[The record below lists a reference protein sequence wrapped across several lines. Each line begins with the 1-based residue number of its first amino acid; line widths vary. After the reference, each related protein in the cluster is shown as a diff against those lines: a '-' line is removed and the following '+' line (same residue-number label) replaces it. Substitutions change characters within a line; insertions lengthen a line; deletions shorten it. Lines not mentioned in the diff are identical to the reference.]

1 MCIHTAGH
9 RKLMDSTNV
18 QYCTCARY
26 NCTLEYCNR
35 NSELELSCATEYLH
49 GTFCIRRRIFWRAE
63 TPSRVLSTRYAIVPG
78 TPPDSG
84 VGVLVHT
91 SRVQEYSYC
100 RAPLS
105 SRKK

>member
-49 GTFCIRRRIFWRAE
+49 GT
-63 TPSRVLSTRYAIVPG
+63 RVHFAFDG
-78 TPPDSG
+78 
-84 VGVLVHT
+84 
-91 SRVQEYSYC
+91 EYSGE
-100 RAPLS
+100 RKLLLPS
-105 SRKK
+105 STLLRTPE